1 MTRTTRL
8 VAALAVNLALVA
20 GQVAGGLVAHSTG
33 LLADAGHNLTDVA
46 AVAVSLFAVRW
57 ALRPRSAE
65 RSFGNHRGT
74 ILAALVNA
82 GALAVVTV
90 AIIVVSVEHLIHPGH
105 VDGGVVVIVAAAA
118 MVANGLAAF
127 ILRDHGHD
135 LNMRA
140 VFVHM
145 AADVAAS
152 MCVLVAG
159 AVIALT
165 GGGAWD
171 RLDPLA
177 ALLVAL
183 LITVEAYRLVR
194 ASVDVLLESTPGD
207 VDLAALH
214 SVITSV
220 PGVAEVHDLHVWSLS
235 SEYRALSAHL
245 VMTGHP
251 TLEEAQEVGGLVRT
265 AVARPFDIAHTTF
278 ELECERCVEDAND
291 PCAMEEIHRPLTG
304 AGPAPAPRAGG
315 GPWGAGA
322 DDGVPPGATAP
333 GATAPGTTAVGAAGA
348 RTRRSPE

>member
-8 VAALAVNLALVA
+8 VAALAVNLALVV
-20 GQVAGGLVAHSTG
+20 GQLVGGLAAHSTG

-46 AVAVSLFAVRW
+46 AVAVSLFAFRW

-90 AIIVVSVEHLIHPGH
+90 AIIVVSVQHLIHPDH
-105 VDGGVVVIVAAAA
+105 VDGGVVVVVAAVA
-118 MVANGLAAF
+118 MAANGLAAL
-127 ILRDHGHD
+127 ILRDHGRD

-145 AADVAAS
+145 AADTAAS
-152 MCVLVAG
+152 LCVLVAG
-159 AVIALT
+159 AVIVLT

-183 LITVEAYRLVR
+183 LIMVEAYRLVR

-207 VDLAALH
+207 VDLGALH
-214 SVITSV
+214 AVITGV
-220 PGVAEVHDLHVWSLS
+220 PGVAEVHDLHVWSIS
-235 SEYRALSAHL
+235 GEYRALSAHL

-251 TLEEAQEVGGLVRT
+251 TLEEAQEVGGVVRG

-278 ELECERCVEDAND
+278 ELECERCVDDAND
-291 PCAMEEIHRPLTG
+291 PCGMGETHRPLSSVG
-304 AGPAPAPRAGG
+304 DGP
-315 GPWGAGA
+315 
-322 DDGVPPGATAP
+322 VPS
-333 GATAPGTTAVGAAGA
+333 TTAVTGA
-348 RTRRSPE
+348 RARRSPE